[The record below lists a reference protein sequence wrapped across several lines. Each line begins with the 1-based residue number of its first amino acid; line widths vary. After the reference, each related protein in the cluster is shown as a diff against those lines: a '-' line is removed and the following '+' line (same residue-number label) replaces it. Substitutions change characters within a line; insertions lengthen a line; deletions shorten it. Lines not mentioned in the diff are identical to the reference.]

1 MISLDQINDLLATVV
16 GGPSEKIDLPLVQ
29 ILSRIADEFVED
41 MARGASQLANLR
53 GSSSVAVSDV
63 RSYLEGEYRIKLSGY
78 GSDAEEKARKLKQE
92 AKSRTGAESHRQRIA
107 AVRRVQHMSGHH
119 NK

>member
-16 GGPSEKIDLPLVQ
+16 GGPSEKIDLPLIQ

-41 MARGASQLANLR
+41 MAKGACKLANLR
-53 GSSSVAVSDV
+53 SSPNVSVNDV
-63 RSYLEGEYRIKLSGY
+63 RLYLEEEYGIKLSAY

-92 AKSRTGAESHRQRIA
+92 ANSRTGAESHRQRIA
-107 AVRRVQHMSGHH
+107 AVRRLQHMSGHH